1 MMEIKDLIREN
12 IKSLEAY
19 SSARDEFKAMSSE
32 FVFIDAN
39 ENPFDTGLNRY
50 PDPQQNLV
58 KAALAK
64 IKNVSIEQ
72 LLLGNGSD
80 EVLDFYLDG
89 NEPAYVDMPIWYT
102 HNIKNIGDEILYTNF
117 WINEFY
123 DPNDP
128 DTYFENV

>member
-58 KAALAK
+58 KEALSK
-64 IKNVSIEQ
+64 MKGISKEQ
-72 LLLGNGSD
+72 ILLGNGSD
-80 EVLDFYLDG
+80 EVLDL
-89 NEPAYVDMPIWYT
+89 
-102 HNIKNIGDEILYTNF
+102 NF
-117 WINEFY
+117 
-123 DPNDP
+123 
-128 DTYFENV
+128 